1 MAFDTAISG
10 LNAAQADLNVIG
22 NNIANAGSNGFKES
36 RAEFADVYPA
46 SNLGTGSITTGTGVK
61 VAAVT
66 QQFAQGNI
74 TFSNNNLD
82 LAISGRGFFRLSDGG
97 TTVYS
102 RAGAFQL
109 DRNNFLSNSAGMH
122 LTGFLANATGAI
134 TGAVGNLQINNADLA
149 PSATTSISV
158 GVNLDA
164 SAAVP
169 GVAFNANNAASYNS
183 STSTTI
189 YDSLGVSHLATM
201 FFRKSGLNTWDTY
214 VFVDG
219 VQRDGPDSLG
229 FSSAGALATVN
240 GVAVPPG
247 TATSAAFNPGGGAA
261 NMTLTL
267 DYATVTQFGSPFG
280 VNMLSQDGYTTGRLS
295 GVAIDQTGIVFARYT
310 NGQSR
315 AQGQVALSN
324 FANPQ
329 GLQSVGN
336 TNWAETAASGI
347 ALTGAPG
354 TASLGVLQS
363 GALEESNVELSSQLV
378 NMIIAQRNFQANAQA
393 IQTENAMTQAVINIR

>member
-1 MAFDTAISG
+1 MAFGTAISG
-10 LNAAQADLNVIG
+10 LSAAQSDLNVIG

-46 SNLGTGSITTGTGVK
+46 SNLGTSSVTAGTGVK

-74 TFSNNNLD
+74 SFSNNNLD
-82 LAISGRGFFRLSDGG
+82 LAISGRGFFRLSDAG

-109 DRNNFLSNSAGMH
+109 DRNNLLSNSAGMH
-122 LTGFLANATGAI
+122 LTGFLANATGSI
-134 TGAVGNLQINNADLA
+134 TGALGNLQISNADLA
-149 PSATTSISV
+149 PSATTSIAI

-169 GVAFNANNAASYNS
+169 GIAFNSANASSYNS
-183 STSTTI
+183 STSTTV

-201 FFRKSGLNTWDTY
+201 YFRKSASNTWDTY

-219 VQRDGPDSLG
+219 VQRDGPDALG
-229 FSSAGALATVN
+229 FSTSGALTTVN
-240 GVAVPPG
+240 GVAVPPS
-247 TATSAAFNPGGGAA
+247 TVTSAAFAPGGGAA
-261 NMTLTL
+261 NMTLAL
-267 DYATVTQFGSPFG
+267 DYTSATQFGSPFG
-280 VNMLSQDGYTTGRLS
+280 VNMLSQDGYTTGRLA
-295 GVAIDQTGIVFARYT
+295 GVAIDQTGVVFARYT

-336 TNWAETAASGI
+336 TNWAETATSGI
-347 ALTGAPG
+347 ALTGAPA
-354 TASLGVLQS
+354 TASLGVVQS
-363 GALEESNVELSSQLV
+363 GALEDSNVELSSQLV
-378 NMIIAQRNFQANAQA
+378 KMIIAQRNFQANAQT
-393 IQTENAMTQAVINIR
+393 IQTENAMTQAIINVR